1 TPLVIASDFFG
12 SSHNSIEEERE
23 IFLKILGEQV
33 AEPLRAQITG
43 APLEDARHL
52 THRYDKLRQEVEAQ
66 VAEVL
71 RRRLKSRGSVS
82 AESSVK
88 LQNAEARLIEL
99 KSTTVALGREATA
112 AMLSV
117 EEHQQQMTFHK
128 LCTMVLL
135 LIFCENCTCCYI
147 LVSTYGYK

>member
-1 TPLVIASDFFG
+1 MSLPVYNGLGTCFCLVNKYL
-12 SSHNSIEEERE
+12 SSN
-23 IFLKILGEQV
+23 
-33 AEPLRAQITG
+33 
-43 APLEDARHL
+43 
-52 THRYDKLRQEVEAQ
+52 Q

-88 LQNAEARLIEL
+88 LQNAEARLTEL

-147 LVSTYGYK
+147 LVATYGYK